1 MYRYNYIL
9 IVRAK
14 SSEGINM
21 LSDRI
26 ELHWIDSF
34 ESIFKSCK
42 LNPSETAIILS
53 ETQSRELNCNL
64 AELALSRMGVP
75 FYSIKVTSPRI
86 ISEAIIRS
94 SGASLALNEQDKAV
108 TALCDA
114 DFAPVLLDLLADAG
128 SVFALRV

>member
-9 IVRAK
+9 IVPSAK

-53 ETQSRELNCNL
+53 ETQSRE
-64 AELALSRMGVP
+64 
-75 FYSIKVTSPRI
+75 T
-86 ISEAIIRS
+86 
-94 SGASLALNEQDKAV
+94 
-108 TALCDA
+108 
-114 DFAPVLLDLLADAG
+114 
-128 SVFALRV
+128 